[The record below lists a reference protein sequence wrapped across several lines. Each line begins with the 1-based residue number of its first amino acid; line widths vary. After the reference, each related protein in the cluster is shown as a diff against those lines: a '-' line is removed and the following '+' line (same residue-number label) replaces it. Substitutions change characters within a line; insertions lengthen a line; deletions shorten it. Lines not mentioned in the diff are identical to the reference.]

1 MTAFHATTGPEFARL
16 IRQHAGTACVL
27 RFGNLV
33 MTFREVS
40 AFDRLE
46 FHAIRGRVLDSAKSK
61 RSWWRGCDLIQAEG
75 RKAKVPMAS
84 QFKSWEEYLQTMHQS
99 RDWFSKYIEDLAK
112 EWDKMP
118 RKAWPRI

>member
-1 MTAFHATTGPEFARL
+1 MTAFHATTAPEFARL

-46 FHAIRGRVLDSAKSK
+46 FHAIRGRVLDSAKSRRK
-61 RSWWRGCDLIQAEG
+61 WWRGWDLIQAEG
-75 RKAKVPMAS
+75 RKAKVPMSS
-84 QFKSWEEYLQTMHQS
+84 QFKSWEEYLPAMHPS
-99 RDWFSKYIEDLAK
+99 RDWFSKYVEDLAK

-118 RKAWPRI
+118 RKDWPRI